1 MRDSVKRCDVGV
13 RVNDTTFRTQ
23 RTLPFSPQ
31 AVYNAFASAE
41 ALAAW
46 WGPDGFTN
54 EFERFEFKV
63 GGRWQFVM
71 VGPEG
76 ARYPNQNIFV
86 ELAPASRVVIR
97 HDGEP
102 FFTLIVQL
110 SPAEGGTHVVWE
122 QVFDDATVAQA
133 VQAVVE
139 PANEQ
144 NLNRLTHVLAS
155 TINPP

>member
-1 MRDSVKRCDVGV
+1 MI
-13 RVNDTTFRTQ
+13 VNDTTFRTQ
-23 RTLPFSPQ
+23 RALQFSPQ
-31 AVYNAFASAE
+31 AVYHAFSSAK

-63 GGRWQFVM
+63 GGLWQFVM

-97 HDGEP
+97 HDCAP
-102 FFTLIVQL
+102 FFTLTVQL

-133 VQAVVE
+133 VQAVVVL
-139 PANEQ
+139 ANEQ
-144 NLNRLTHVLAS
+144 NLNRLTRVLES
-155 TINPP
+155 TINRP